1 MDRPPSRRFDPIDHR
16 FMRLRSRLSPGDRLL
31 AMLAARDW
39 VVGAF
44 RSRLRQRYPD
54 LSPEELNLKVLEEI
68 ERAERRQARPHP
80 IP

>member
-1 MDRPPSRRFDPIDHR
+1 MPSPLSRRFDPIDHR
-16 FMRLRSRLSPGDRLL
+16 FMRMRGRLSPGDRLI

-54 LSPEELNLKVLEEI
+54 LSPEDLNLKVLEEI
-68 ERAERRQARPHP
+68 DRADRRQARPQSLS
-80 IP
+80 